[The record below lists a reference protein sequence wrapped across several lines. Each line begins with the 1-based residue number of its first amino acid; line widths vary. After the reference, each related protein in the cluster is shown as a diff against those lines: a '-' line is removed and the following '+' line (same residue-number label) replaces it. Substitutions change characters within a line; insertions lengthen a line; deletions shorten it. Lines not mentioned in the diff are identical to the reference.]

1 MLDLS
6 PDFIHT
12 ITGLYGLRGR
22 AWLDGLPD
30 LLDACAQRWSLRLE
44 PPFAALSF
52 NYVAPATRSDGEEV
66 VLKAGV
72 PNKELTTEIEALR
85 RFDGRGA
92 ARLLQADAPAGLLL
106 IERIRPGGRL
116 IDVPDDARAME
127 AAAGVMRQLWR
138 PGPKTSPFPTV
149 ADWGRGFERLR
160 RTFGGG
166 TGPFPSGIVD
176 AAERLFAELAAQMGE
191 PVLLHGDLHHENILA
206 DRDRGWL
213 AVDPKGVIGERE
225 FEIGALLRNP
235 FPAIL
240 GWPDAALRTRR
251 RVDQLSAALG
261 FDRQRLQ
268 AWAFAQAVLSA
279 WWAFEDHGRGW
290 EPHLAAARL
299 LRPGDAR

>member
-1 MLDLS
+1 MLDLA
-6 PDFIHT
+6 PAFIQT
-12 ITGLYGLRGR
+12 ITSLYGGRGR
-22 AWLDGLPD
+22 VWLDDLPE
-30 LLDACAQRWSLRLE
+30 LLLACAQRWSLRLD

-52 NYVAPATRSDGEEV
+52 NYVAPATRSDGVEV

-72 PNKELTTEIEALR
+72 PSQELTAEIEALR
-85 RFDGRGA
+85 CFDGRGA
-92 ARLLQADAPAGLLL
+92 ARLLQADAPTGLLL

-116 IDVPDDARAME
+116 IEVPDDARAME

-138 PGPKTSPFPTV
+138 PPPEPGPFPTV

-166 TGPFPSGIVD
+166 TGPFPQGIVD
-176 AAERLFAELAAQMGE
+176 AGERLFTELAARMGE

-213 AVDPKGVIGERE
+213 AIDPKGVIGERE

-235 FPAIL
+235 FPSIL

-251 RVDQLSAALG
+251 RADQLAAALG

-279 WWAFEDHGRGW
+279 WWAFEDHDPGW
-290 EPHLAAARL
+290 EHHLAVARL
-299 LRPGDAR
+299 LQPGEAR